1 MYYKVF
7 TSNGDYEIGY
17 LYNITDL
24 EQVRSYLLW
33 EADNQYNDDTLDDDR
48 YEAKVA
54 KIKAMDFSNLTS
66 QDELKQEFVDG
77 FVDKLY
83 VTSSKKEF
91 ATNLLDESQRDLVGN
106 APWGE

>member
-7 TSNGDYEIGY
+7 TSNGDFEIGY
-17 LYNITDL
+17 LYNITDI
-24 EQVRSYLLW
+24 EQIRSYLLW

-54 KIKAMDFSNLTS
+54 KIKAMSFLNLGT
-66 QDELKQEFVDG
+66 QEELKQEFVDG

-83 VTSSKKEF
+83 VTSSKEAF
-91 ATNLLDESQRDLVGN
+91 AINLIDESQRDLVGN
-106 APWGE
+106 APWV